1 MLPNLT
7 KYLGKERATNH
18 QIRFK
23 TPNNMAPTLTFPF
36 RCTAIKYMRR
46 SGMTWADICKVTGH
60 HLNLEGEGLANAA
73 KAIGSGPEV
82 AQGSTFQPV
91 SLEKRKMA
99 QEENVLWLRGV

>member
-23 TPNNMAPTLTFPF
+23 KPNNIAPTLTFLF

-46 SGMTWADICKVTGH
+46 SRMKLADICKVTGH
-60 HLNLEGEGLANAA
+60 QSIDTLIKSYDLNLEGEGLANAA
-73 KAIGSGPEV
+73 
-82 AQGSTFQPV
+82 QV
-91 SLEKRKMA
+91 SSFHPGK
-99 QEENVLWLRGV
+99 EEDVTRREG

>member
-7 KYLGKERATNH
+7 KYLSKERATNH
-18 QIRFK
+18 
-23 TPNNMAPTLTFPF
+23 LTFLF

-60 HLNLEGEGLANAA
+60 HLNLEGEGLANTA

-91 SLEKRKMA
+91 SLEKRKMSQDEMA
-99 QEENVLWLRGV
+99 EKKV